1 MHILGCPV
9 FILGEI
15 NQSGMIGTPKWGAKT
30 RLGVYLRHSPPH
42 TGNLSLV
49 LHVAKLTDTMNKLKE
64 KCTITDEGNME

>member
-1 MHILGCPV
+1 
-9 FILGEI
+9 
-15 NQSGMIGTPKWGAKT
+15 MIGTPKWGAKT
-30 RLGVYLRHSPPH
+30 RLGVYLGHSPPH